1 MSKRG
6 ASTGAGPDGDGRG
19 SRVTAVDRADDR
31 TNLGH
36 RAPLLA
42 SQSAVRDPATPA
54 PLPVPVSAR
63 TPTPPV
69 ATPTPHLPG
78 QPQPTPSFG
87 LHAAIPTPSAQLV
100 RLGRYQIVERIATGG
115 MAEVYLAVHGELA
128 GFRTPVVLKKVLP
141 HLASNQQFIDMFLD
155 EARIA
160 SLLDHPNVVRIY
172 EVGRSGNEYF
182 LAMELVQGKSLSAL
196 LRRAQDPE
204 RPTPSPIEP
213 RLAALIIAQ
222 AAAGLHHA
230 HNLTDPLGNPLG
242 LVHRDVS
249 PQNLL
254 ISFEGS
260 VKVIDFGIARALGR
274 ISETQTGGMK
284 GKFGYMSPEQA
295 RGEEIDL
302 RTDIFALGVVLWEA
316 VTGHRL
322 FNRENDLATMRALVY
337 EPIPKPSSVV
347 AISPELESIIMRALA
362 RNPKL
367 RFQTARDMATALERY
382 VVTAG
387 GASNSDLGTLMKS
400 GFAQDHSAWRQTLRT
415 AVNLPAITEADLA
428 GTPSATP
435 GPAPGY
441 HTQTVHVVPRR
452 WPVAVMALALVA
464 GGAVAFAFMAGNRP
478 PDPAPIPA
486 PSASPAAAAPAAAP
500 VVVPPP
506 AVAPV
511 PSPPGAAPVTP
522 GPGTSE
528 DPALDGRPPGKKS
541 TRRRRPAAAE
551 KIPKTSAPDPTKID
565 RRPNPF

>member
-1 MSKRG
+1 MSKRE
-6 ASTGAGPDGDGRG
+6 ASTGANLGGDGRG
-19 SRVTAVDRADDR
+19 STVTAVERSAAKPPALPRPPSLSSHPAVAPTPMHGAAAVAIPVPSTAGDRPALTPSSR
-31 TNLGH
+31 
-36 RAPLLA
+36 
-42 SQSAVRDPATPA
+42 SQSSSHISSV
-54 PLPVPVSAR
+54 
-63 TPTPPV
+63 
-69 ATPTPHLPG
+69 
-78 QPQPTPSFG
+78 G
-87 LHAAIPTPSAQLV
+87 LHAAVITPPAQLV
-100 RLGRYQIVERIATGG
+100 RLGRYQIIDRIATGG

-172 EVGRSGNEYF
+172 EVGRSASEYF

-196 LRRAQDPE
+196 IRRFNEQEAGPV
-204 RPTPSPIEP
+204 EP

-249 PQNLL
+249 PQNIL

-295 RGEEIDL
+295 KGEEVDL
-302 RTDIFALGVVLWEA
+302 RTDIFALGVVLWES
-316 VTGHRL
+316 VTGRRL

-337 EPIPKPSSVV
+337 EPVAKPSSVAAV
-347 AISPELESIIMRALA
+347 APELESIIMRALA

-382 VVTAG
+382 VVSAG
-387 GASNSDLGTLMKS
+387 GASVTDLGTVLK
-400 GFAQDHSAWRQTLRT
+400 GTFVQDHSAWQHTLRT
-415 AVNLPAITEADLA
+415 AVNLPAVTDADLA
-428 GTPSATP
+428 AATP
-435 GPAPGY
+435 APVAVTGN
-441 HTQTVHVVPRR
+441 TQVGRRR
-452 WPVAVMALALVA
+452 WPLALLLTGLV
-464 GGAVAFAFMAGNRP
+464 
-478 PDPAPIPA
+478 
-486 PSASPAAAAPAAAP
+486 AAAIFGVFFLGKRQVGGPPA
-500 VVVPPP
+500 
-506 AVAPV
+506 AVAPSE
-511 PSPPGAAPVTP
+511 PRPPTVTP
-522 GPGTSE
+522 TLPSGVDPTAPGVTPSDGTAPGTGLEARS
-528 DPALDGRPPGKKS
+528 DPAGKGKVKSRKRPGS
-541 TRRRRPAAAE
+541 TRGKNPSNPAQRTN
-551 KIPKTSAPDPTKID
+551 KPD